1 MIFPRAFNI
10 MSIIKAARKT
20 GLDPFNPRLIIESS
34 GQWSRLSQEQQ
45 RSVLAAYPKC
55 VDLYVE
61 KGYVTEEE
69 LEEMNIPWGT
79 LEKKEKRH
87 ELSLHRWRATH
98 LTSPEVLRVR
108 AQRIQNRI
116 QEEREKEQ
124 KRQENERKKAEQRA
138 LAGEKAQ
145 KRLQDEKVR
154 LEKSKEIW
162 RDYVAAGFLQ
172 HRSVLEVSKK
182 TKGITKVPDLIGV
195 LKYLNYDGS
204 TTAEEGSTQRPTL
217 VKILEGLEIPAE
229 FLSSVDS

>member
-1 MIFPRAFNI
+1 MTN
-10 MSIIKAARKT
+10 
-20 GLDPFNPRLIIESS
+20 
-34 GQWSRLSQEQQ
+34 
-45 RSVLAAYPKC
+45 
-55 VDLYVE
+55 
-61 KGYVTEEE
+61 
-69 LEEMNIPWGT
+69 
-79 LEKKEKRH
+79 
-87 ELSLHRWRATH
+87 
-98 LTSPEVLRVR
+98 PEVLKVR

-229 FLSSVDS
+229 SLSSVDS